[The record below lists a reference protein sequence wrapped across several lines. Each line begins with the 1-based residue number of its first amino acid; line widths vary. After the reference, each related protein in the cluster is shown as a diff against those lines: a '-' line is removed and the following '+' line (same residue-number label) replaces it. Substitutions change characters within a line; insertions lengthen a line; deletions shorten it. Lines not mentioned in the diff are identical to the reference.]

1 MPIGHR
7 KLAVCVLFALSADT
21 LRALEPSQA
30 TIQNPAPAAPAMEEV
45 EVTGVRPGP
54 GLWRVSRGDHVLWLL
69 GTLDPLPRKMVW
81 RSTEVES
88 VMAQAQEVLY
98 DQPSVSV
105 HGNPFTWIT
114 AYFRWRHV
122 QTMPGETTLKDWI
135 GPDLYA
141 RFAALEARF
150 DAHDR
155 RTERLRPVFA
165 ALRLYGR
172 ALDASYLTP
181 GNQTEEAVL
190 KLARRHGVAV
200 QRPQVSVD
208 DPEALI
214 AQLGEVS
221 RDAHA
226 SCLAAV
232 VDRLESG
239 LEPMK
244 VAARAWAVGDV
255 ETLRQLPH
263 PQDIEVCTDVVAA
276 APRMKALIGQT
287 ASGWDREFAGA
298 LEHNRTTLA
307 MRPIYDLL
315 GPDGL
320 LAKLRLEGYQVE
332 GP

>member
-1 MPIGHR
+1 MTIRPRIVAACA
-7 KLAVCVLFALSADT
+7 LLALSAGP

-30 TIQNPAPAAPAMEEV
+30 AIPNPARAAAAIEEV

-81 RSTEVES
+81 KSTEVES
-88 VMAQAQEVLY
+88 VIAQAQEVLY
-98 DQPSVSV
+98 DQPAVSV

-122 QTMPGETTLKDWI
+122 QTMPDETTLKDWI
-135 GPDLYA
+135 APNLYA

-155 RTERLRPVFA
+155 RTEHLRPVFA

-190 KLARRHGVAV
+190 KLARRHGVAIK
-200 QRPQVSVD
+200 RPKISVD
-208 DPEALI
+208 DPKALI
-214 AQLGEVS
+214 AQLGEIS
-221 RDAHA
+221 REAHA
-226 SCLAAV
+226 SCLAAI

-239 LEPMK
+239 LESMK

-255 ETLRQLPH
+255 ETLRKLPQ
-263 PQDIEVCTDVVAA
+263 PQDIEVCTDAVAA
-276 APRMKALIGQT
+276 SPRMKALINQT
-287 ASGWDREFAGA
+287 ANGWDSEFASA
-298 LEHNRTTLA
+298 LKHNRTTLA

-315 GPDGL
+315 GSDGL
-320 LAKLRLEGYQVE
+320 LAKLRTEGYQVE